1 MENFVLGVLFALPVF
16 GIVLLLFRDILI
28 KHFIKMSIISRIDSP
43 VEMEGPT
50 LPEELEA
57 DILTSYRLLLVLQD
71 EFRYLIQH
79 KFLFSDDDI
88 KTLGKKLENIEQALQ
103 FTEDM
108 LDSKGLSERY
118 NKIKSDVKKG
128 NIKESYEKSHR
139 DSAL

>member
-1 MENFVLGVLFALPVF
+1 MENFILGVLFALPVF
-16 GIVLLLFRDILI
+16 GIVLLMFRDILI
-28 KHFIKMSIISRIDSP
+28 KHFIKMSIVSRIDCP
-43 VEMEGPT
+43 AEMEGPT

-71 EFRYLIQH
+71 EFKYLIQH

-88 KTLGKKLENIEQALQ
+88 KTLGKKLENIDQALQ

-108 LDSKGLSERY
+108 LDSKGLSEKY

-128 NIKESYEKSHR
+128 NIKESYERR
-139 DSAL
+139 DRAL

>member
-1 MENFVLGVLFALPVF
+1 MENFVLGMLFALPVF

-28 KHFIKMSIISRIDSP
+28 KHFIKMSIVSRVDCP

-118 NKIKSDVKKG
+118 NKIKKDIKNG
-128 NIKESYEKSHR
+128 RIKESYEKSHR